1 MKILIVD
8 DSVTSRQLLMK
19 YLTELGY
26 TEADIVQATDGLQ
39 GLQRLQ
45 DTEGIKLVLLDRYM
59 PNMDGL
65 EFMRQFKSD
74 PRNQYVQ
81 VSMVTTEDDMGE
93 KLKTIAEYKAD
104 YYITKPVTP
113 QALVRMFSKL
123 FGD

>member
-1 MKILIVD
+1 MKILLID
-8 DSVTSRQLLMK
+8 DSTTSRQLLVK
-19 YLTELGY
+19 YLSQLGY
-26 TEADIVQATDGLQ
+26 TDIVQAADGVE

-45 DTEGIKLVLLDRYM
+45 DTPDIKLVLLDRYM

-65 EFMRQFKSD
+65 EFMQRFKSD

-104 YYITKPVTP
+104 YYITKPVTT

>member
-8 DSVTSRQLLMK
+8 DSATSRQILVK
-19 YLTELGY
+19 YLAELGY
-26 TEADIVQATDGLQ
+26 TDIVQAVDGVQ
-39 GLQRLQ
+39 GLQRLR
-45 DTEGIKLVLLDRYM
+45 DTADIKLVLLDRYM

-65 EFMRQFKSD
+65 EFMRRFSSD